1 MKNCGMKLSEYFE
14 IIIERNKKISVKD
27 RLKNLLTIFKECCK
41 TVKIIHDLGYLHLD
55 IKPENFLINDNN
67 QVKIIRKVLPEPTK
81 TLLQRFLQ
89 RFSSNKNNSNTE
101 INTTAKINQKIIYYS

>member
-67 QVKIIRKVLPEPTK
+67 QVKIIDFGLCVRGVPDENLNRTNSEMLAMELNNI
-81 TLLQRFLQ
+81 LLFGI
-89 RFSSNKNNSNTE
+89 S
-101 INTTAKINQKIIYYS
+101 A